1 MSKKI
6 EISLPVLSSDSPL
19 TSMHRDLTEVGIDY
33 VIIGGVAL
41 GIYNYQRYTED
52 IDILVSKKSFP
63 NLENLVGRGYIYNES
78 DKCLYLLL
86 KDNRI
91 RIDIVLE
98 GDNFGIIL
106 PNPKKVRQ
114 KIAGIWVVNLPTL
127 ITLKLLSGRN
137 KDLQDVLQLIKEN
150 NLDLRFANKLKE
162 PASTLFKEVFEVA

>member
-63 NLENLVGRGYIYNES
+63 NLKNLVGRGYIYNES
-78 DKCLYLLL
+78 NKCLYLLL

-91 RIDIVLE
+91 SIDIVLE

-106 PNPKKVRQ
+106 PNPRKVRQ